1 MQASVMKNANPDFS
15 KFAFWVEEAPQRNKV
30 IQEPL
35 PEASPGTFPDAFPG
49 EGRGP
54 QKRESSHV
62 RAVKLRA
69 RMAKFTEIYQAAWMV
84 RYTQHSNP
92 EVRQAKVAK
101 FMSALKI
108 EMENC
113 RDPEALMFAVA
124 DALTSFPY
132 GVPWE
137 G

>member
-1 MQASVMKNANPDFS
+1 MENTKPDYS
-15 KFAFWVEEAPQRNKV
+15 KFAFWIEETPPRKNV
-30 IQEPL
+30 IQIPRQ
-35 PEASPGTFPDAFPG
+35 EAFPGTFPGTFPG
-49 EGRGP
+49 EARGM
-54 QKRESSHV
+54 KKYESPHT

-69 RMAKFTEIYQAAWMV
+69 RMAQFTEIYEAAWMV
-84 RYTQHSNP
+84 RHAQHGKP
-92 EVRQAKVAK
+92 EYRQKKVEK
-101 FMSALKI
+101 FMSVLKV

-124 DALTSFPY
+124 DAITAFPY